1 MNTTM
6 DTLKQM
12 SPALGDKLAGLVKEA
27 TLRAHHIPG
36 LEHLRVTFTN
46 GRGAS
51 VLTPTPGSTGGF
63 YIGHATYEIAAF
75 NTAGD
80 IDYTTTAVGHDVLRT
95 SDTEEAIQILAE
107 LAAMPPE
114 TRKELTR

>member
-1 MNTTM
+1 MNTAV

-27 TLRAHHIPG
+27 TLRAHHITG

-51 VLTPTPGSTGGF
+51 VLTPTPGTNGGF
-63 YIGHATYEIAAF
+63 YIGHATYEIAAL
-75 NTAGD
+75 NAGEV
-80 IDYTTTAVGHDVLRT
+80 DYTTDAVGPDVLRT
-95 SDTEEAIQILAE
+95 NDTEEAIRVLAE
-107 LAAMPPE
+107 LAAMPAE
-114 TRKELTR
+114 TGKELGR